1 MKKITTLLLIILAM
15 LVPTTASA
23 TATDQVIVTADS
35 QETAPAVIDS
45 IIAEEAPQAAGIDAT
60 TAATPVCATKGEQ
73 TSEITVDATTNA
85 DNIAESTPA
94 VESKAKEQKE
104 SKKYKKKNIDNTLS
118 EFEDCAENEKMG
130 VEVKEKRQ
138 SDKFMDTDHV
148 TKLLI
153 AFFINFIAIMVVVR
167 WLYYPKCKRGEFF
180 FTYILIAISTFMLI
194 YVLGDVKLKAGI
206 ALGLFAMFS
215 IIRYRTEQ
223 IAIREMTY
231 LFIIIAL
238 SAING
243 LTISELSIGEVLVIN
258 ILFVATTWLCES
270 KLFISHYSYKVIKYD
285 NINLITPD
293 KRKELIDDLKMR
305 TGLNIIKV
313 EVGAIDFLKDAAIVK
328 MYYKSNEANNSV
340 DTTLKAPTDEYK
352 LK

>member
-1 MKKITTLLLIILAM
+1 MRLLTTLLLICSTIFVQAQNIES
-15 LVPTTASA
+15 TDA
-23 TATDQVIVTADS
+23 TAAVAVVTENTQ
-35 QETAPAVIDS
+35 QET
-45 IIAEEAPQAAGIDAT
+45 
-60 TAATPVCATKGEQ
+60 
-73 TSEITVDATTNA
+73 TV
-85 DNIAESTPA
+85 
-94 VESKAKEQKE
+94 SK
-104 SKKYKKKNIDNTLS
+104 SSKNIDIVDYDD
-118 EFEDCAENEKMG
+118 EFGEPEKMA
-130 VEVKEKRQ
+130 VSVKQKRQ
-138 SDKFMDTDHV
+138 SDEFIDTEHV
-148 TKLLI
+148 TKLLL
-153 AFFINFIAIMVVVR
+153 AFIVNLIAIMIIVR

-243 LTISELSIGEVLVIN
+243 LTISELSIGEVIIIN
-258 ILFVATTWLCES
+258 VLFITAIIICES
-270 KLFISHYSYKVIKYD
+270 KLLISHYSYKVIKYD

-293 KRKELIDDLKMR
+293 KREELIADLEKR
-305 TGLNIIKV
+305 TGLKVIKV

-340 DTTLKAPTDEYK
+340 DTTLKTPTDEYK
-352 LK
+352 LKN

>member
-1 MKKITTLLLIILAM
+1 MRLLTTLLLICSTMFVQAQDIESTN
-15 LVPTTASA
+15 TTGTNAVVAASA
-23 TATDQVIVTADS
+23 VA
-35 QETAPAVIDS
+35 
-45 IIAEEAPQAAGIDAT
+45 
-60 TAATPVCATKGEQ
+60 
-73 TSEITVDATTNA
+73 SEIEK
-85 DNIAESTPA
+85 AEA
-94 VESKAKEQKE
+94 VNV
-104 SKKYKKKNIDNTLS
+104 YIDYDD
-118 EFEDCAENEKMG
+118 EPDGQEKMS
-130 VEVKEKRQ
+130 VSVKQKRQ
-138 SDKFMDTDHV
+138 SDKFIDTEHV
-148 TKLLI
+148 NKLLL
-153 AFFINFIAIMVVVR
+153 AFIINLVAIMIIVR

-243 LTISELSIGEVLVIN
+243 LTISELSIGEVIIIN
-258 ILFVATTWLCES
+258 ILFILAIIICES
-270 KLFISHYSYKVIKYD
+270 KLLISHYSYKVIKYD

-293 KRKELIDDLKMR
+293 KREELIADLEKR
-305 TGLNIIKV
+305 TGLKVIKV

-340 DTTLKAPTDEYK
+340 DTTLKTPTDEYK
-352 LK
+352 LKN

>member
-1 MKKITTLLLIILAM
+1 MKLLTTLLLICSTMFVQAQNIESTDA
-15 LVPTTASA
+15 VAA
-23 TATDQVIVTADS
+23 TAAVVTENVQQETTVSKNKKNVDTADYDD
-35 QETAPAVIDS
+35 EF
-45 IIAEEAPQAAGIDAT
+45 
-60 TAATPVCATKGEQ
+60 GE
-73 TSEITVDATTNA
+73 
-85 DNIAESTPA
+85 P
-94 VESKAKEQKE
+94 
-104 SKKYKKKNIDNTLS
+104 
-118 EFEDCAENEKMG
+118 EKMA
-130 VEVKEKRQ
+130 VSVKQKRQ
-138 SDKFMDTDHV
+138 SDEFIDTDHV
-148 TKLLI
+148 TKLLL
-153 AFFINFIAIMVVVR
+153 AFIVNFIAIMIIVR

-243 LTISELSIGEVLVIN
+243 LTISELSIGEVIIIN
-258 ILFVATTWLCES
+258 ALFITAIIVCES
-270 KLFISHYSYKVIKYD
+270 KLLISHYSYKVIKYD

-293 KRKELIDDLKMR
+293 KREELIADLEKR
-305 TGLNIIKV
+305 TGLKIIKV

-328 MYYKSNEANNSV
+328 MYYKSNEASNSV
-340 DTTLKAPTDEYK
+340 DTTLKTPTDEYK

>member
-1 MKKITTLLLIILAM
+1 MKKITTLLLFLFAVLAS
-15 LVPTTASA
+15 TSASA
-23 TATDQVIVTADS
+23 AGTTQAYMTENETAVTISIADATETTVDAVPAATIVEATTVATDQISV
-35 QETAPAVIDS
+35 
-45 IIAEEAPQAAGIDAT
+45 PQASAKQT
-60 TAATPVCATKGEQ
+60 NTVTK
-73 TSEITVDATTNA
+73 N
-85 DNIAESTPA
+85 N
-94 VESKAKEQKE
+94 
-104 SKKYKKKNIDNTLS
+104 KKKSNATNDEFGLSDDDN
-118 EFEDCAENEKMG
+118 DRMG

-138 SDKFMDTDHV
+138 SDKFIDTNHV
-148 TKLLI
+148 AKLLL
-153 AFFINFIAIMVVVR
+153 AFFINFIAIMIVVR

-243 LTISELSIGEVLVIN
+243 LTISELSIGEVIIIN
-258 ILFVATTWLCES
+258 ILFIATTWLCET
-270 KLFISHYSYKVIKYD
+270 KLLISHYSYKVIKYD

-293 KRKELIDDLKMR
+293 KRDELIADLEKR
-305 TGLNIIKV
+305 TGLKIVKV

-340 DTTLKAPTDEYK
+340 DTTLKTPTDEYK
-352 LK
+352 LKE

>member
-1 MKKITTLLLIILAM
+1 MKLLTTLLLICSTMFLQAQNVESNNAIE
-15 LVPTTASA
+15 A
-23 TATDQVIVTADS
+23 TAAVAIDNAS
-35 QETAPAVIDS
+35 QET
-45 IIAEEAPQAAGIDAT
+45 
-60 TAATPVCATKGEQ
+60 
-73 TSEITVDATTNA
+73 
-85 DNIAESTPA
+85 TPA
-94 VESKAKEQKE
+94 EIG
-104 SKKYKKKNIDNTLS
+104 KNIPVNTLLDLDDDFG
-118 EFEDCAENEKMG
+118 EPEKMS
-130 VEVKEKRQ
+130 VSLKSKRL
-138 SDKFMDTDHV
+138 SDEFIDTNHV

-153 AFFINFIAIMVVVR
+153 AFIINLIAIMIVVR

-231 LFIIIAL
+231 LFVIIAL

-243 LTISELSIGEVLVIN
+243 LTISELSIGEVIIIN
-258 ILFVATTWLCES
+258 ILFIVTTWICET
-270 KLFISHYSYKVIKYD
+270 KLLISHYSYKVIKYD
-285 NINLITPD
+285 NVNLITPD
-293 KRKELIDDLKMR
+293 KRKELIADLEKR
-305 TGLNIIKV
+305 TGLKVVKV

-340 DTTLKAPTDEYK
+340 DTTLKTPTDEYK
-352 LK
+352 LKE

>member
-1 MKKITTLLLIILAM
+1 MRLLTTLLLICSTIFVQAQNIES
-15 LVPTTASA
+15 TDA
-23 TATDQVIVTADS
+23 TAAVAVATENTQ
-35 QETAPAVIDS
+35 QET
-45 IIAEEAPQAAGIDAT
+45 
-60 TAATPVCATKGEQ
+60 
-73 TSEITVDATTNA
+73 TV
-85 DNIAESTPA
+85 
-94 VESKAKEQKE
+94 SK
-104 SKKYKKKNIDNTLS
+104 SSKNIDIVDYDD
-118 EFEDCAENEKMG
+118 EFGEPEKMA
-130 VEVKEKRQ
+130 VSVKQKRQ
-138 SDKFMDTDHV
+138 SDEFIDTDHV
-148 TKLLI
+148 TKLLL
-153 AFFINFIAIMVVVR
+153 AFIVNFIAIMIIVR

-243 LTISELSIGEVLVIN
+243 LTISELSIGEVIIIN
-258 ILFVATTWLCES
+258 VLFITAIIICES
-270 KLFISHYSYKVIKYD
+270 KLLISHYSYKVIKYD

-293 KRKELIDDLKMR
+293 KREELIADLEKR
-305 TGLNIIKV
+305 TGLKVIKV

>member
-1 MKKITTLLLIILAM
+1 MTKWKINDKTITMRLLTTLLLICSTIFVQAQNIES
-15 LVPTTASA
+15 TDA
-23 TATDQVIVTADS
+23 TAAVAVVTENTQ
-35 QETAPAVIDS
+35 QET
-45 IIAEEAPQAAGIDAT
+45 
-60 TAATPVCATKGEQ
+60 
-73 TSEITVDATTNA
+73 TV
-85 DNIAESTPA
+85 
-94 VESKAKEQKE
+94 SK
-104 SKKYKKKNIDNTLS
+104 SSKNIDIVDYDD
-118 EFEDCAENEKMG
+118 EFGEPEKMA
-130 VEVKEKRQ
+130 VSVKQKRQ
-138 SDKFMDTDHV
+138 SDEFIDTEHV
-148 TKLLI
+148 TKLLL
-153 AFFINFIAIMVVVR
+153 AFIVNLIAIMIIVR

-243 LTISELSIGEVLVIN
+243 LTISELSIGEVIIIN
-258 ILFVATTWLCES
+258 VLFITAIIICES
-270 KLFISHYSYKVIKYD
+270 KLLISHYSYKVIKYD

-293 KRKELIDDLKMR
+293 KREELIADLEKR
-305 TGLNIIKV
+305 TGLKVIKV

-340 DTTLKAPTDEYK
+340 DTTLKTPTDEYK
-352 LK
+352 LKN

>member
-1 MKKITTLLLIILAM
+1 MRLLTTLLLICSTIFVQAQNIES
-15 LVPTTASA
+15 TDA
-23 TATDQVIVTADS
+23 TAAVAVVTENTQ
-35 QETAPAVIDS
+35 QETTI
-45 IIAEEAPQAAGIDAT
+45 
-60 TAATPVCATKGEQ
+60 
-73 TSEITVDATTNA
+73 
-85 DNIAESTPA
+85 
-94 VESKAKEQKE
+94 SK
-104 SKKYKKKNIDNTLS
+104 SSKNIDIVDYDD
-118 EFEDCAENEKMG
+118 EFGEPEKMA
-130 VEVKEKRQ
+130 VSVKQKRQ
-138 SDKFMDTDHV
+138 SDEFIDTEHV
-148 TKLLI
+148 TKLLL
-153 AFFINFIAIMVVVR
+153 AFIVNLIAIMIIVR

-243 LTISELSIGEVLVIN
+243 LTISELSIGEVIIIN
-258 ILFVATTWLCES
+258 VLFITAIIICES
-270 KLFISHYSYKVIKYD
+270 KLLISHYSYKVIKYD

-293 KRKELIDDLKMR
+293 KREELIADLEKR
-305 TGLNIIKV
+305 TGLKVIKV

-340 DTTLKAPTDEYK
+340 DTTLKTPTDEYK
-352 LK
+352 LKN

>member
-1 MKKITTLLLIILAM
+1 MRLLTTLLLICSTIFVQAQNIES
-15 LVPTTASA
+15 TDA
-23 TATDQVIVTADS
+23 TAAVAVVTENTQ
-35 QETAPAVIDS
+35 QET
-45 IIAEEAPQAAGIDAT
+45 
-60 TAATPVCATKGEQ
+60 
-73 TSEITVDATTNA
+73 TV
-85 DNIAESTPA
+85 
-94 VESKAKEQKE
+94 SK
-104 SKKYKKKNIDNTLS
+104 SSKNIDIVDYDD
-118 EFEDCAENEKMG
+118 EFGEPEKMA
-130 VEVKEKRQ
+130 VSVKQKRQ
-138 SDKFMDTDHV
+138 SDEFIDTEHV
-148 TKLLI
+148 TKLLL
-153 AFFINFIAIMVVVR
+153 AFIVNLIAIMIIVR

-243 LTISELSIGEVLVIN
+243 LTISELSIGEVIIIN
-258 ILFVATTWLCES
+258 VLFITAIIICES
-270 KLFISHYSYKVIKYD
+270 KLLISHYSYKVIKYD

-293 KRKELIDDLKMR
+293 KREELIADLEKR
-305 TGLNIIKV
+305 TGLKVIKV

-340 DTTLKAPTDEYK
+340 DTTLKTPTDEYK
-352 LK
+352 LKE